1 MLSDSLVSW
10 IFLNIQV
17 LWIESRGDPM
27 GRSTTTAAAT
37 KTMSSADGGRLPRAV
52 DVPKPAWFS
61 SYLNVRRQQKHSANT
76 IKALCGDFVDIA
88 SIVAA
93 GRPLADLTVADLNR
107 EQLDEAFA
115 VFADSHSANSQ
126 LRCWSTWNGLCSWL
140 LDEELMAGVNPMRRI
155 RRPKRPQPKSKAVD
169 RTDLEKI
176 LDAASAVDNPPRSWP
191 EMERTIILVGVLVGA
206 RASEL
211 IAINTDHFRRT
222 PTGLVVTLNGK
233 GDKSRPIPVG
243 ADLEDHI
250 DDYLQSRAR
259 LFGHPNLKSP
269 KPLLDSHPPGT
280 PLFIGSDGERLTRGT
295 LEYRLRRA
303 FRRAGVTPP
312 DGALVHSLRHSF
324 ATGLADSGITPYKL
338 RRLMGHTHLSATQ
351 VYLEGAGQD
360 TREDISRNVHSSLT
374 AKLVTFPE

>member
-1 MLSDSLVSW
+1 MDK
-10 IFLNIQV
+10 
-17 LWIESRGDPM
+17 P
-27 GRSTTTAAAT
+27 TTTT
-37 KTMSSADGGRLPRAV
+37 TTPQSSASVGRQTRAV
-52 DVPKPAWFS
+52 DIPKPVWFS

-88 SIVAA
+88 SVIAA
-93 GRPLADLTVADLNR
+93 GRPLDDLTVADLTR
-107 EQLDEAFA
+107 ERLGEAFA

-140 LDEELMAGVNPMRRI
+140 LDEELMLGVNPMRKI

-176 LDAASAVDNPPRSWP
+176 LDAVSSVDAPPRSWP
-191 EMERTIILVGVLVGA
+191 ELERAIILVGVLVGA

-243 ADLEDHI
+243 EDLEADI
-250 DDYLQSRAR
+250 DEYLQSRAQ

-269 KPLLDSHPPGT
+269 KPLLESHPPGS
-280 PLFIGSDGERLTRGT
+280 PLFVGADGERLTRGT

-312 DGALVHSLRHSF
+312 DGALAHSLRHSF

-360 TREDISRNVHSSLT
+360 TREDIARNAHADLARRHPPT
-374 AKLVTFPE
+374 PDQQ